1 MKERLLISACLLGR
15 NCKYSGGNNY
25 HPLTEA
31 LRDRY
36 ELVPVCPEC
45 MGGLPIPHDPAERVG
60 DKVISRTG
68 TDVTAEFK
76 KGAELALRRAR
87 QTGAKLALLKER
99 SPSCGCGAIYDG
111 TFTGTVVP
119 GSGVT
124 AALLAKNGVMVYGE
138 SRIEE
143 LLRSKEILHT
153 QRLTLREMTQD
164 DFPALC
170 RILQDPQVM
179 YAYEG
184 PFSDEEVQD
193 WLDRQ
198 ITRYRQWGFGLWA
211 VVLQETGE
219 MIGQCG
225 LTMQPWKDQQVLEIG
240 YLLQRAYWHQGYA
253 TEAAAACREY
263 AFHTLGAEEVC
274 SIIRDTNTASQQV
287 ALRCGMTRSDNW
299 IKHYRGI
306 DMPHYRYVIR
316 RK

>member
-1 MKERLLISACLLGR
+1 MKEKLLISACLLGR

-25 HPLTEA
+25 LPGVEA

-36 ELVPVCPEC
+36 QLVPVCPEC
-45 MGGLPIPHDPAERVG
+45 MGGLPIPHEPSERVG
-60 DKVISRTG
+60 DKVLSRSG
-68 TDVTAEFK
+68 ADVTAPFQR
-76 KGAELALRRAR
+76 GAELALRRAQ
-87 QTGAKLALLKER
+87 QTGARLALLKER
-99 SPSCGCGAIYDG
+99 SPSCGYGAIYDG

-119 GSGVT
+119 GSGV
-124 AALLAKNGVMVYGE
+124 AAELLAKNGVTIYGE
-138 SRIEE
+138 SRMVE

-287 ALRCGMTRSDNW
+287 ALRCGMTRSDSW
-299 IKHYRGI
+299 IKHYRDI